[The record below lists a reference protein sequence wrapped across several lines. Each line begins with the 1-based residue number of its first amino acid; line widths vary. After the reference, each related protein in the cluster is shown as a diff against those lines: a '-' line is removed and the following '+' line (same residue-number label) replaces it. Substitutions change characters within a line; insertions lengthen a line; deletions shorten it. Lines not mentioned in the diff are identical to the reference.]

1 MQVLWDKDSCILCLR
16 TGPLTIE
23 HIIPQAVGGILT
35 APFLCKPCNDKLG
48 ARVEAAVKED
58 PSIQLAIEAL
68 HNRLPKLAATITEG
82 QAYIANSPRGKVQG
96 VLKKGGFQV
105 RTTRDTDGSIIQPTP
120 KGRQHIEKRL
130 RKSGADE
137 GTIQL
142 SLRRFDDVP
151 DNVPIQINEKLSV
164 VKWSI
169 GHLTPTLTGQLLK
182 DEVLLKIAFEFLACH
197 LYTAIYCDDY
207 PLSEIR
213 KILSGEKAAQ
223 DVQDSYRVERLHG
236 KNYQAFHGLAFEGNK
251 PHAIV
256 QIRLFGWLAFRVHF
270 LRIAVEGPRF
280 IYTHKLDQ
288 GKDCWDRIA

>member
-1 MQVLWDKDSCILCLR
+1 MQVRWNEDRCILCPK

-23 HIIPQAVGGILT
+23 HIIPEAIGGILT

-48 ARVEAAVKED
+48 ERVEAAVKGD
-58 PSIQLAIEAL
+58 PSIRLAIEAL
-68 HNRLPKLAATITEG
+68 RSRLPKLAATIAEG
-82 QAYIANSPRGKVQG
+82 QPYIAESPRGKVQG
-96 VLKKGGFQV
+96 ILKKGDFRV
-105 RTTRDTDGSIIQPTP
+105 RATQEPDGSIIQPTP
-120 KGRQHIEKRL
+120 KGRQYIEKRL

-137 GTIQL
+137 VTIQL
-142 SLRRFDDVP
+142 SLRRFDDAP
-151 DNVPIQINEKLSV
+151 DNVPIQLNERLSV

-169 GHLTPTLTGQLLK
+169 GSLDPVLTGPFLK

-197 LYTAIYCDDY
+197 LCTTIYRDDY

-213 KILSGEKAAQ
+213 KVLSCERA
-223 DVQDSYRVERLHG
+223 VQDSYRIEHLHAES
-236 KNYQAFHGLAFEGNK
+236 YQAFHGLAFEGNQ

-280 IYTHKLDQ
+280 IYTHQLDQ
-288 GKDCWDRIA
+288 GKDSWDRIA